1 MLNRYFKVDGNNSL
15 DFMYA
20 NMAVKNIYFALI
32 SLDYIFDPDK
42 YNVGVYHDEHAYY
55 FFHIQSLL
63 TACGNISNIFY
74 NPNGYNGRRSTERCR
89 RLRDM
94 LGIKKTDYPLI
105 FQKEMRNTNEH
116 FDERYE
122 EFGGN
127 LGDYNLLDNN
137 TDPYM
142 RAVIK
147 ANPHLRTYDKE
158 NHIYYTFVCSKG
170 EFKRAEYNLDEL
182 QSELEKMMHRISENS
197 LFDSA
202 WVTEISTEGVE

>member
-63 TACGNISNIFY
+63 TACGNISNVFY

-105 FQKEMRNTNEH
+105 FQTIFYKGIMPSEKVLDLPVDCNTLT
-116 FDERYE
+116 
-122 EFGGN
+122 GSVN
-127 LGDYNLLDNN
+127 L
-137 TDPYM
+137 
-142 RAVIK
+142 
-147 ANPHLRTYDKE
+147 
-158 NHIYYTFVCSKG
+158 
-170 EFKRAEYNLDEL
+170 
-182 QSELEKMMHRISENS
+182 
-197 LFDSA
+197 
-202 WVTEISTEGVE
+202 

>member
-63 TACGNISNIFY
+63 TACGNISNVFY

-105 FQKEMRNTNEH
+105 FQKEMRT
-116 FDERYE
+116 
-122 EFGGN
+122 
-127 LGDYNLLDNN
+127 
-137 TDPYM
+137 
-142 RAVIK
+142 I
-147 ANPHLRTYDKE
+147 
-158 NHIYYTFVCSKG
+158 
-170 EFKRAEYNLDEL
+170 
-182 QSELEKMMHRISENS
+182 
-197 LFDSA
+197 
-202 WVTEISTEGVE
+202 